1 MIEQFL
7 LLPAGIDPLVANTG
21 HALGQRGQVLVRA
34 VVHVRNQEARVLGMR
49 IELLKMK
56 DFIFLNLF
64 NFFF

>member
-49 IELLKMK
+49 IELLK
-56 DFIFLNLF
+56 
-64 NFFF
+64 